1 MPHEPCEG
9 EENFTN
15 GLLCSYVHLDFC
27 KQCSSFHGQGFLFA
41 SMQFTPKPGLCCCC
55 CCCKFSTLDGTKSVW
70 WLVVVAYCTF
80 QSLTQAGVH
89 FSAALKYDTVKLTE
103 PCNRSDALARAA
115 VS

>member
-1 MPHEPCEG
+1 M
-9 EENFTN
+9 
-15 GLLCSYVHLDFC
+15 
-27 KQCSSFHGQGFLFA
+27 
-41 SMQFTPKPGLCCCC
+41 
-55 CCCKFSTLDGTKSVW
+55 
-70 WLVVVAYCTF
+70 VVAYCTF